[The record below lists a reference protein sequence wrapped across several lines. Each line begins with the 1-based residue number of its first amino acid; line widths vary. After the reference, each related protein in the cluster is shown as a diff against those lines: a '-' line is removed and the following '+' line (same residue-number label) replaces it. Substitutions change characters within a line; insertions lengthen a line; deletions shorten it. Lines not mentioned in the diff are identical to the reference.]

1 MLPDILKLL
10 HTESPD
16 VANLICS
23 LTNFYYENTR
33 HEYLAKLQMRK
44 TVIPYM
50 K

>member
-1 MLPDILKLL
+1 LVKISYKSYLTKMLPDILKLL

-33 HEYLAKLQMRK
+33 HEY
-44 TVIPYM
+44 
-50 K
+50 